1 MCKAQCEFLIVET
14 PPPSK
19 QTFKTFE
26 QYRQLLY
33 SVKKQ
38 SYIECYN
45 VCI

>member
-33 SVKKQ
+33 SVKK
-38 SYIECYN
+38 
-45 VCI
+45 